1 MEENEYKCTLTEEFA
16 ESAKIKCTMCGKQ
29 FDIEDLYL
37 GDNRYDIFVNYP
49 SKYDLKR
56 LQFNFCC
63 DCFDKVL
70 DTIIP
75 MCKNDPVVDDDWW
88 DHCLHTVGGRAYI
101 FKDMGPG
108 GSNVPLRKKR
118 VYIDM
123 DGVLAEYNPAANVE
137 ELAKEGYFRSLRPR
151 KSMVLAVKT
160 LIKTQLTEVFV
171 LSAVL
176 PQCKEQSEREKN
188 EWLNKFLP
196 EIDSEHRLF
205 TVCGRNKAEIIKDI
219 SDNDIL
225 LDDHS
230 PNLKAWIAAGG
241 KAIKVLNEGNGTK
254 GTFVTG
260 PRIKIERP
268 EDLISALQSI

>member
-1 MEENEYKCTLTEEFA
+1 MEENEYKCTLAEEFA

-137 ELAKEGYFRSLRPR
+137 EMEKEGYFVHFVRENQWCLR
-151 KSMVLAVKT
+151 
-160 LIKTQLTEVFV
+160 
-171 LSAVL
+171 
-176 PQCKEQSEREKN
+176 
-188 EWLNKFLP
+188 
-196 EIDSEHRLF
+196 
-205 TVCGRNKAEIIKDI
+205 
-219 SDNDIL
+219 
-225 LDDHS
+225 
-230 PNLKAWIAAGG
+230 
-241 KAIKVLNEGNGTK
+241 
-254 GTFVTG
+254 
-260 PRIKIERP
+260 
-268 EDLISALQSI
+268 